1 MTSFVFLGP
10 TKHRVVG
17 VWRSNS
23 ESLSK
28 SRLTVRGSDKC
39 QRRDTIRSKRL
50 QRSFRHN
57 RIAATKSLRTLCRT
71 AHQRQEENPESY
83 VRRVFRIVSNRE

>member
-1 MTSFVFLGP
+1 MKKKKLTMKCKIVKITSFVVLGP
-10 TKHRVVG
+10 IKHRIVG

-28 SRLTVRGSDKC
+28 SRLAVRGSDKC
-39 QRRDTIRSKRL
+39 QRRDTVRSKWL

-57 RIAATKSLRTLCRT
+57 RIAAT
-71 AHQRQEENPESY
+71 
-83 VRRVFRIVSNRE
+83 

>member
-1 MTSFVFLGP
+1 MKKKKKRRKKVNDEVKMTSFVFLGP

-28 SRLTVRGSDKC
+28 PRLTVRGSDKC
-39 QRRDTIRSKRL
+39 QRRDTVRSKRL

-71 AHQRQEENPESY
+71 AH
-83 VRRVFRIVSNRE
+83 